1 MVSILV
7 SFIFTSWFLGGRSF
21 AMKPD
26 SDDKFVVGTE
36 EGEIYLCTTHF
47 SSKALKTYSA
57 HNTPVQ
63 SICWNTFLTN
73 VFITCAS
80 EMLVKIWSKDM
91 SQPMFRFDLQSQ
103 VTFLHSS
110 FVLTDL
116 LRYVMLAGLLTLAQY
131 LLQSQ
136 LMERFIS
143 LTCLSTSITLSVYS
157 L

>member
-7 SFIFTSWFLGGRSF
+7 YFIRFTFTSWFLGRRSF
-21 AMKPD
+21 ALKPD

-80 EMLVKIWSKDM
+80 EMLIKIWSKDM
-91 SQPMFRFDLQSQ
+91 SQPMFHFDLQSQ
-103 VTFLHSS
+103 VSFLI
-110 FVLTDL
+110 FMLFIQTY

-131 LLQSQ
+131 LPQ
-136 LMERFIS
+136 
-143 LTCLSTSITLSVYS
+143 
-157 L
+157 

>member
-1 MVSILV
+1 
-7 SFIFTSWFLGGRSF
+7 
-21 AMKPD
+21 MKPD

-91 SQPMFRFDLQSQ
+91 SQPMFHFDLQSQ
-103 VTFLHSS
+103 VSFLI
-110 FVLTDL
+110 FMLFIQTY

-131 LLQSQ
+131 LPQ
-136 LMERFIS
+136 
-143 LTCLSTSITLSVYS
+143 
-157 L
+157 

>member
-7 SFIFTSWFLGGRSF
+7 CFIRFIFTFWFLGGRSF

-80 EMLVKIWSKDM
+80 EMLIKIWSKDM
-91 SQPMFRFDLQSQ
+91 SQPMFHFDLQSQ
-103 VTFLHSS
+103 VSFLI
-110 FVLTDL
+110 FMLFIQTY

-131 LLQSQ
+131 LPQ
-136 LMERFIS
+136 
-143 LTCLSTSITLSVYS
+143 
-157 L
+157 